1 MPSPFVD
8 VLRRPGAWQFSLA
21 GLVARLP
28 LSMISIGLV
37 LLVESE
43 RGSYTLA
50 GAVTATTAVAEAL
63 GQPLVARWV
72 DRYGQRRIITPVL
85 AAHAVLVPLVV
96 GVAVSDLPAF
106 WLFPLAAAAGATF
119 PPVGSLVRARWN
131 ALLGEGPLLRTA
143 FSLESVGDEV
153 VFVIGPPLITLA
165 ALALGAPIAV
175 VGTLLFLVPGT
186 AALLAQ
192 RRTEPSIQS
201 HHEHATGILRNAGL
215 PAVIAVM
222 FCLGGLFGAV
232 EVATIATADLA
243 GRPGAAG
250 AVLAAYAFGSL
261 VAGVAYGQLHLA
273 TPISRQFSWAIS
285 TMAVTSLLLVPAS
298 ASLTWLAVATF
309 IAGAAISPS
318 LITGFGLAVA
328 VVPANAVTQGLTW
341 ASSGLVLGFAT
352 ASAVTGAVVDLQG
365 TRAAFVVAVVS
376 AVAGALTAAG
386 SRRRIAAATAA

>member
-21 GLVARLP
+21 GLIARLP

-37 LLVESE
+37 LLVEAE

-50 GAVTATTAVAEAL
+50 GAVTATTAVAEAF
-63 GQPLVARWV
+63 GQPVVARRV
-72 DRYGQRRIITPVL
+72 DRYGQRRVITPVL

-96 GVAVSDLPAF
+96 GIAVSELPAV
-106 WLFPLAAAAGATF
+106 WLFPVAAAAGATF

-143 FSLESVGDEV
+143 FSLESVADEL
-153 VFVIGPPLITLA
+153 VFVIGPPLITA
-165 ALALGAPIAV
+165 VALLLGAPAAV
-175 VGTLLFLVPGT
+175 LGTLLFLVPGT
-186 AALLAQ
+186 ATLLLQ
-192 RRTEPSIQS
+192 RRTEPALQPQ
-201 HHEHATGILRNAGL
+201 HDNATGILRNPGL

-222 FCLGGLFGAV
+222 FFLGGLFGAV
-232 EVATIATADLA
+232 EVATIATADVA

-250 AVLAAYAFGSL
+250 IVLAAYALGSL
-261 VAGVAYGQLHLA
+261 IAGVAYGQLHLT
-273 TPISRQFSWAIS
+273 TPISRQFTVAIL
-285 TMAVTSLLLVPAS
+285 TAAITSLLLLPAS

-309 IAGAAISPS
+309 VAGASISPS

-328 VVPANAVTQGLTW
+328 VVPGNAVTQGLTW

-365 TRAAFVVAVVS
+365 TRAAFTVAVIS
-376 AVAGALTAAG
+376 ALAAALTAAR
-386 SRRRIAAATAA
+386 SRRRMSAATTA